1 MRKDCEHTCP
11 TSFSMSTFDGDEED
25 RDSIDTLTIEAHLN
39 AQEEEDQRGSQHS
52 DQKGPHHH
60 HVQGHEK
67 VCQKMVCVLVF
78 HFVLFEVTSYNKS
91 THRFICLF

>member
-1 MRKDCEHTCP
+1 MRKDSEHTCP

-52 DQKGPHHH
+52 D
-60 HVQGHEK
+60 
-67 VCQKMVCVLVF
+67 L
-78 HFVLFEVTSYNKS
+78 
-91 THRFICLF
+91 